1 VFCLL
6 NSFHDNWFVMQTRV
20 QRIQPDCSLNE
31 QLQSAVEILQAA
43 GLVAIP
49 TETVYGLA
57 ANALSSAAVA
67 GIYEAKGRPAQNP
80 LIVHVANIEQARSLV
95 TDWPEIAQQLAAAF
109 WPGPLTL
116 VLPKSAIVPDIVTAG
131 GTTVALRQPQQPITL
146 ALLQQTGFPLAAPS
160 ANPSNQLSPTTAEHV
175 LAGLSGK
182 VPLILDGG
190 PCQGGI
196 ESTVVDL
203 TSDPPRILRHG
214 LISASQL
221 LPYLPELSWNGH
233 AVTEVTSEQT
243 PLTSPGQLSRHYC
256 PRIPLHCYR
265 DPQAITSLL
274 QEATTSLAVVLPA
287 SSAVQIPSAK
297 SALQVGYCPA
307 NPAEYAAQ
315 IYALLHEL
323 EDSSATK
330 IILEI
335 PPATTDWLAVRD
347 RLRRAASLW
356 QE

>member
-1 VFCLL
+1 
-6 NSFHDNWFVMQTRV
+6 MQTRV
-20 QRIQPDCSLNE
+20 QCIQPDCSLNE
-31 QLQSAVEILQAA
+31 QLQTAVEILQAD

-57 ANALSSAAVA
+57 ANALSTAAVT
-67 GIYEAKGRPAQNP
+67 GIYTAKGRPAQNP

-95 TDWPEIAQQLAAAF
+95 TDWPDIAQRLTAAF

-131 GTTVALRQPQQPITL
+131 GTTVALRQPQQAITL
-146 ALLQQTGFPLAAPS
+146 ALLQRTGFPLAAPS

-175 LAGLSGK
+175 FAGLSGK

-221 LPYLPELSWNGH
+221 LSYLPELSWNEQIV
-233 AVTEVTSEQT
+233 AEATSEQT

-265 DPQAITSLL
+265 DPQVIESLL
-274 QEATTSLAVVLPA
+274 QETTTPLAVVLLA
-287 SSAVQIPSAK
+287 ASAVQIPSAK
-297 SALQVGYCPA
+297 LALQVRHCA
-307 NPAEYAAQ
+307 NNAVEYAAQ

-323 EDSSATK
+323 EDSGATT
-330 IILEI
+330 IVLEL